1 MTRVAICAPATPL
14 KRKLAERVTEFA
26 ASHFPGVTLN
36 FHEQCF
42 VEDGHFAG
50 SDDVRL
56 AALLEC
62 ANDPGFDAVWFAKGG
77 YGSNRIARGAIKG
90 MREPARAK
98 TYCGYSD
105 CGTLLAALYR
115 NRIGTVAHSPMPVD
129 IKREE
134 GGDALAR
141 TLSWLSGDG
150 AGLEPSLADTP
161 VAAFNLTTL
170 AMLVGTEFMPDLS
183 GHEVWIEE
191 VAEYE
196 YAIDRMLF
204 HVTQHLRDIAG
215 LRLGETTKVP
225 VNDRPF
231 GADVETIVRDWCG
244 RAGIP
249 YLGRAR
255 IGHSSNNH
263 VVPFGLARRPHAA

>member
-1 MTRVAICAPATPL
+1 MIRVAICAPATPL

-26 ASHFPGVTLN
+26 ATRFPDVSLA

-42 VEDGHFAG
+42 VEEGHFAG
-50 SDDVRL
+50 ADEVRL

-77 YGSNRIARGAIKG
+77 YGSNRIARGFIDGAG
-90 MREPARAK
+90 EAARAK

-105 CGTLLAALYR
+105 CGTLLGALYR
-115 NRIGTVAHSPMPVD
+115 NGIGTVAHAPMSID
-129 IKREE
+129 IKRD
-134 GGDALAR
+134 GGEAALAR
-141 TLSWLSGDG
+141 TLGWLSGDA
-150 AGLEPSLADTP
+150 AGLEPALSDTP

-170 AMLVGTEFMPDLS
+170 AMLVGTEFMPDLT

-196 YAIDRMLF
+196 YAVDRMLF
-204 HVTQHLRDIAG
+204 HVTQHLPGIAG
-215 LRLGETTKVP
+215 LRLGEITKVP

-244 RAGIP
+244 RAGLA

-255 IGHSSNNH
+255 IGHSSDNH